1 MDSLGYRTR
10 IRVPNY
16 WVLWTLKESGLQAL
30 GLQGPGFGSLG
41 SSTGQVEDLGF
52 RVGADL
58 GSFVVLIPRIVKLFN
73 IEP

>member
-16 WVLWTLKESGLQAL
+16 WVLWTLKESGLQVL
-30 GLQGPGFGSLG
+30 
-41 SSTGQVEDLGF
+41 DLGF